1 MKPITVAMLF
11 ALSIVPLAIPRTAK
25 AQDPRIAKADSLKD
39 ALQPVSELIEVK
51 AILASDPGSYAAL
64 WRAAEAEVDIAK
76 QIKGEHE
83 SSRKLR
89 DSVYEVAADYARRAI
104 AADSMGADGHFTLAL
119 ALGELSRTRGGKER
133 VQFARTIYD
142 EAARAIALDSMQDGA
157 EHILGAWHEEVMEL
171 SGVQRFFAKLL
182 FGAGFMDRASW
193 DSAVVHLQRAV
204 AIRPDYLFHRLE
216 LARVYAH
223 LGRWAEADEQLA
235 IIPTLPDTDVLDKEH
250 RAEAAALK
258 KRVDRELSRSRG

>member
-1 MKPITVAMLF
+1 MNRITVTMVST
-11 ALSIVPLAIPRTAK
+11 LSLVSVATARTAT
-25 AQDPRIAKADSLKD
+25 AQDARIAHADSLHD
-39 ALQPVSELIEVK
+39 ALQPISALIELK
-51 AILASDPGSYAAL
+51 AMLASDPGSYAAL

-142 EAARAIALDSMQDGA
+142 EAARAIALDSLQDGA
-157 EHILGAWHEEVMEL
+157 EHILGAWHAEVMRL

-216 LARVYAH
+216 LARVYVD
-223 LGRWAEADEQLA
+223 LERWAEADEQLA
-235 IIPTLPDTDVLDKEH
+235 VIPTLPDTDVLDKQH
-250 RAEAAALK
+250 RAEAAALE
-258 KRVDRELSRSRG
+258 KRVEREQNGSRD

>member
-1 MKPITVAMLF
+1 MNRITVAML
-11 ALSIVPLAIPRTAK
+11 AVLSIVSGVSARSAA

-51 AILASDPGSYAAL
+51 SILASEPGSYAAL

-83 SSRKLR
+83 SSRNLR

-142 EAARAIALDSMQDGA
+142 EAARAIALDSLQDGA
-157 EHILGAWHEEVMEL
+157 EHILGAWHAEVMRL
-171 SGVQRFFAKLL
+171 SSVQRFFAKLL

-204 AIRPDYLFHRLE
+204 AIRPEYLFHRLE
-216 LARVYAH
+216 LARVYVD
-223 LGRWAEADEQLA
+223 LDRWADAEEQLEV
-235 IIPTLPDTDVLDKEH
+235 IPTLPDTDVLDKEH
-250 RAEAAALK
+250 RAEAAALE
-258 KRVDRELSRSRG
+258 KRVKRELNGSRD